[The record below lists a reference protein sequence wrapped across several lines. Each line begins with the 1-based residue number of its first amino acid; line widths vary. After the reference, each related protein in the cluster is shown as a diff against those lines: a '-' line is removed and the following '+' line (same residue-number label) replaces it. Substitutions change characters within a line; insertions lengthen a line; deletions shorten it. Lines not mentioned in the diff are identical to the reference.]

1 MLRLFALTSSHR
13 PRGRMALSVAGIA
26 LGVALGYGV
35 HLVNRAAV
43 SDVAA
48 AVRAL
53 AGEADLEVRGAR
65 AGFSESL
72 YPRIARLA
80 GVAVASPALE
90 LDVGVAGT
98 ERTIRVIGLDILR
111 AALLQPQLALE
122 DRLELLSPDKVLLSA
137 AAANALRLAKGDKL
151 SLVVGQRR
159 VALDV
164 AGVLPEAA
172 ALGAAGAAA
181 GLVLGYALAAAA
193 VRGAGA
199 DLGAGM
205 FRGVFPELE
214 FSLLPAFFY
223 LVAGIVVTIVGAV
236 LPALDAARTAPA
248 RALKAGDEQVMFR
261 R

>member
-1 MLRLFALTSSHR
+1 MLRLLALTTSHR

-26 LGVALGYGV
+26 LGVALGYFF

-48 AVRAL
+48 AVRSL

-72 YPRIARLA
+72 YPRIARVP

-90 LDVGVAGT
+90 LDAGVAGA

-122 DRLELLSPDKVLLSA
+122 DRLELLSPDTVLLSA
-137 AAANALRLAKGDKL
+137 AAASALDLAKGDKL

-164 AGVLPEAA
+164 AGVLPASSLRGVA
-172 ALGAAGAAA
+172 ALTDVATAQWR
-181 GLVLGYALAAAA
+181 LGRLGELNRIDIRIKPDNDRNA
-193 VRGAGA
+193 VAK
-199 DLGAGM
+199 
-205 FRGVFPELE
+205 EIQK
-214 FSLLPAFFY
+214 LL
-223 LVAGIVVTIVGAV
+223 
-236 LPALDAARTAPA
+236 
-248 RALKAGDEQVMFR
+248 
-261 R
+261 